1 VPLYLLLSL
10 VHPPPPSYDAGLL
23 YGRGCPA
30 YETVWNQ
37 HGCGGC
43 LAFATATAYGM
54 RSCKVALL
62 VLWAFCGRVEAEQWI
77 QAGRTDMPSP
87 YAIMNC
93 GEKLFGHGC
102 ESGYQQ
108 LTRNLLVLWIVF
120 DSAVT
125 HNMQYHRVYIGFD
138 HDARGTS
145 PPIHILSVTNLQTE
159 HMSRFWT
166 RTRRHLSSASA
177 ARLGRFAG
185 TC

>member
-1 VPLYLLLSL
+1 MYLLLSL

-62 VLWAFCGRVEAEQWI
+62 VLWAFCGRVEAERWI
-77 QAGRTDMPSP
+77 QAGRTEMPSP
-87 YAIMNC
+87 HMIMGC

-102 ESGYQQ
+102 DSGITGYMLAQI
-108 LTRNLLVLWIVF
+108 LERGVRYCPSVACLLPSC
-120 DSAVT
+120 D
-125 HNMQYHRVYIGFD
+125 M
-138 HDARGTS
+138 
-145 PPIHILSVTNLQTE
+145 
-159 HMSRFWT
+159 
-166 RTRRHLSSASA
+166 
-177 ARLGRFAG
+177 RL
-185 TC
+185 